1 MAHYGEK
8 FVDPPVKEVDPKKIK
23 GIWKVAGI
31 LAIITAVEFALAAMF
46 PEKPDWIIVTYI
58 VLTLGKAY
66 FIMAEFMHLGHEKKS
81 LQLSILLPLVFI
93 AWGIV
98 AILQEAH
105 TIHNMIETWY
115 SFLK

>member
-8 FVDPPVKEVDPKKIK
+8 FVDPPVIEADPAKISK
-23 GIWKVAGI
+23 IWKTAGI
-31 LAIITAVEFALAAMF
+31 LAIITAIEFIFAF
-46 PEKPDWIIVTYI
+46 TWGEKDATLITIYI
-58 VLTLGKAY
+58 VLTLFKAY

-81 LQLSILLPLVFI
+81 LQLSILLPLIFI
-93 AWGIV
+93 AWGVV
-98 AILQEAH
+98 AMLQEAN